1 MKNNDKIKK
10 SIMECIVVIS
20 IMALYIVYG
29 IHFLPL
35 LMLIIPLPFVI
46 LGVRNGIKSN
56 IISIILT
63 SLIVGLLLGTSSGA
77 SLILLFAP
85 LSIALNYS
93 IKMRKTA
100 QSTILITALAF
111 FLSFI
116 ILMSFEGTTSNLD
129 VIKQSE
135 QEFTQFLTMQ
145 VDVLKEAGMTKY
157 EILQRTDLL
166 ENTYKQMIVL
176 IPSFLAMFSL
186 LVGYINL
193 YLASK
198 ILRKMGYGT
207 MNIQKFSRFKL
218 PENIIPGVG
227 IMLLST
233 FIIKRLGIQY
243 HEALLFNITF
253 LVGFAF
259 ILQGF
264 SVFDYLLIKAKM
276 KLIFRII
283 LIAINII
290 FVPISGIMFFI
301 GLADSIFDLRK
312 IRRKKS
318 L

>member
-10 SIMECIVVIS
+10 SIIECTVVIS

-29 IHFLPL
+29 MHFLPL
-35 LMLIIPLPFVI
+35 LMLIMPLPFII

-56 IISIILT
+56 IISIVLA
-63 SLIVGLLLGTSSGA
+63 SLIVGLLIGISSGV

-85 LSIALNYS
+85 LSLALNYG
-93 IKMRKTA
+93 IKMRRTT
-100 QSTILITALAF
+100 QETILIGTLIF

-116 ILMSFEGTTSNLD
+116 MIMSLEGLISDLD
-129 VIKQSE
+129 IIKQIE
-135 QEFTQFLTMQ
+135 QEYTQFLTMQ

-186 LVGYINL
+186 FVSYINFSL
-193 YLASK
+193 SLM

-207 MNIQKFSRFKL
+207 KNTQRFSKFKL
-218 PENIIPGVG
+218 PSNIIPGVG
-227 IMLLST
+227 IMFLAT
-233 FIIKRLGIQY
+233 FVIKKLGIQY

-276 KLIFRII
+276 KLIPRII
-283 LIAINII
+283 LITINVI
-290 FVPISGIMFFI
+290 FVPMGGIMFLI
-301 GLADSIFDLRK
+301 GLLDSIFDLRK
-312 IRRKKS
+312 IRKQKS

>member
-10 SIMECIVVIS
+10 GIIECIVVIS

-46 LGVRNGIKSN
+46 LGIRNGIKSN
-56 IISIILT
+56 IISIILA
-63 SLIVGLLLGTSSGA
+63 SLIVSLLLGTSSGI

-85 LSIALNYS
+85 LSLALNYC
-93 IKMRKTA
+93 IKMRRTT
-100 QSTILITALAF
+100 QETILISTLAF

-116 ILMSFEGTTSNLD
+116 ILMSFEGVILNLD
-129 VIKQSE
+129 MVKQLE

-145 VDVLKEAGMTKY
+145 VDVLKESGMTNY
-157 EILQRTDLL
+157 QILQRTDLL

-176 IPSFLAMFSL
+176 IPSFLVMFSI
-186 LVGYINL
+186 LVSYINFSL
-193 YLASK
+193 SLK
-198 ILRKMGYGT
+198 VLRKMGYGT
-207 MNIQKFSRFKL
+207 KNIQKFSRFKL
-218 PENIIPGVG
+218 PNNIIPGAGV
-227 IMLLST
+227 MLLAT
-233 FIIKRLGIQY
+233 FVIKKLGIQY

-276 KLIFRII
+276 KLIPRII
-283 LIAINII
+283 LITINVI
-290 FVPISGIMFFI
+290 FVPMGGIMFFI
-301 GLADSIFDLRK
+301 GLLDSIFDLRK

>member
-46 LGVRNGIKSN
+46 LGVRNGIRSN
-56 IISIILT
+56 IISIVLT
-63 SLIVGLLLGTSSGA
+63 SVIVGLLLGTSSGA

-93 IKMRKTA
+93 IKMRKTV
-100 QSTILITALAF
+100 QSTVLITTLAF

-116 ILMSFEGTTSNLD
+116 ILMSFEGTTSNFD
-129 VIKQSE
+129 FIKQSE

-145 VDVLKEAGMTKY
+145 VDVLKDAGMSKY

-176 IPSFLAMFSL
+176 IPSFLVMFSL
-186 LVGYINL
+186 LISYINL
-193 YLASK
+193 SLSSK
-198 ILRKMGYGT
+198 VLRKMGYGT
-207 MNIQKFSRFKL
+207 MNIQRFSRFKL

-227 IMLLST
+227 IMLLAT
-233 FIIKRLGIQY
+233 FLIKKLEIQY

-264 SVFDYLLIKAKM
+264 SVFDHLLIKAKM
-276 KLIFRII
+276 KLIPRII
-283 LIAINII
+283 LITINII

-312 IRRKKS
+312 LRRKKS